1 MQEAVE
7 KANSPHMRRSRT
19 SAGCPVRRR
28 KGVMDSVTS
37 RQTSVQVPDERV
49 RNSTGLAVRPLFSPS
64 QIQRAKGV
72 IPNRN
77 SAGLTRPTASA
88 DHWTLGVAAS
98 RRVSAAVEAWGAG
111 APVRAMRAS
120 VIGLQVHAL
129 VRAAT

>member
-1 MQEAVE
+1 
-7 KANSPHMRRSRT
+7 
-19 SAGCPVRRR
+19 
-28 KGVMDSVTS
+28 MDSVTS

-111 APVRAMRAS
+111 APVRHARLS
-120 VIGLQVHAL
+120 IGLQVHAL
-129 VRAAT
+129 IKGRDLIRIAIERQRLALRTEQAVLADRRSLA

>member
-1 MQEAVE
+1 MLEAVE
-7 KANSPHMRRSRT
+7 KANSPHMRRSR

-28 KGVMDSVTS
+28 KGVMASVTS

-88 DHWTLGVAAS
+88 DHWALGVAAS
-98 RRVSAAVEAWGAG
+98 RRVSAAVEVWERARRSGPC
-111 APVRAMRAS
+111 AP
-120 VIGLQVHAL
+120 Q
-129 VRAAT
+129 